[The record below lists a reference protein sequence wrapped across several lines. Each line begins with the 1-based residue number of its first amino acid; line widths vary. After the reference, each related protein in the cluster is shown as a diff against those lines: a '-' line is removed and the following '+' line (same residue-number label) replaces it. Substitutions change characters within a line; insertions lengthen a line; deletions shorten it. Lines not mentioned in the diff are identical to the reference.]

1 MHGWLMYG
9 LNMLFS
15 TILNKI
21 YVNAGKIL
29 PEKYV
34 GLNYWISLALS
45 YQLEYNKSRPETSS
59 NSESDSSTP
68 VMLAKAKGQNTTHAG
83 IRNSKI

>member
-9 LNMLFS
+9 LNMLLS

-21 YVNAGKIL
+21 YVNASKML
-29 PEKYV
+29 PEKYTS
-34 GLNYWISLALS
+34 LNYWLCLILS

-68 VMLAKAKGQNTTHAG
+68 VMVAMAKGQVPHTLE
-83 IRNSKI
+83 